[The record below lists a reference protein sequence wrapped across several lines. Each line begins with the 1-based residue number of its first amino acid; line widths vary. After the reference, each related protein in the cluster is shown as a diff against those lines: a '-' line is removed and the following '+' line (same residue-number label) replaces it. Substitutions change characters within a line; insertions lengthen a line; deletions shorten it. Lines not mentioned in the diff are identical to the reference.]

1 MEGNARD
8 IRLYSGT
15 SHPKLAE
22 SIANCLGQQLGHVNV
37 ERFPDGE
44 IFVQVVRSEASGC
57 GAQFRA
63 SPSA

>member
-15 SHPKLAE
+15 SNPQLSE
-22 SIANCLGQQLGHVNV
+22 SIARCLGQELGHVTV

-44 IFVQVVRSEASGC
+44 I
-57 GAQFRA
+57 
-63 SPSA
+63 